1 MLQSIRAFAQ
11 TTTYLGVVMIVAIWG
26 GIVLITNDAHDRA
39 YEDGVRQGSNLT
51 RLFEEYIWRVIREAD
66 SQLLVLRKL
75 YEQDPVNLDF
85 ARWIDNEKLPGDL
98 TVHFSITGSDGVI
111 RLSTLGPI
119 QSRVDVSHMESFSV
133 HTLSTSDDLYISP
146 PSTGHMSG
154 KTSIQLT
161 RRLVRPDGSFGGVI
175 GGSLNVLQLED
186 FYNSIDV
193 GPAGVIALVG
203 FDGIIRARSGRN
215 AAAST
220 FIGQSVA
227 DTKVFGLFRKTPTG
241 AYWNSASSANLEGIS
256 RLVSYRVVEGLPLI
270 AIVGMAET
278 DIFQQST
285 LTAHRY
291 GLIGLFLTVVVLFA
305 NTKNL
310 RRKLKLAAA
319 KASLEQTN
327 SLFDAALQNMTHG
340 LCMF

>member
-26 GIVLITNDAHDRA
+26 GIYIITNDAHDRA
-39 YEDGVRQGSNLT
+39 YEDGLRQGSNLT

-75 YEQDPVNLDF
+75 YEQDPVNFDF

-98 TVHFSITGSDGVI
+98 TVHFSITGPDGVI

-119 QSRVDVSHMESFSV
+119 QSRVDIGHMESFSI

-146 PSTGHMSG
+146 PSTGQMSG

-175 GGSLNVLQLED
+175 GGFLNVLQLED

-215 AAAST
+215 ATASS

-227 DTKVFGLFRKTPTG
+227 DTKVFGLFRQSPTG
-241 AYWNSASSANLEGIS
+241 AYWNAA
-256 RLVSYRVVEGLPLI
+256 
-270 AIVGMAET
+270 
-278 DIFQQST
+278 
-285 LTAHRY
+285 
-291 GLIGLFLTVVVLFA
+291 TVVQ
-305 NTKNL
+305 
-310 RRKLKLAAA
+310 RI
-319 KASLEQTN
+319 
-327 SLFDAALQNMTHG
+327 
-340 LCMF
+340 

>member
-75 YEQDPVNLDF
+75 YEQDPVNFDF

-98 TVHFSITGSDGVI
+98 TVHFSITGPDGIVK
-111 RLSTLGPI
+111 LSTLAPI
-119 QSRVDVSHMESFSV
+119 QTKANIGHMEPFSV
-133 HTLSTSDDLYISP
+133 HAHSTSDDLYISP
-146 PSTGHMSG
+146 PSTGHISG

-161 RRLVRPDGSFGGVI
+161 RRLVTPDGSFVGI
-175 GGSLNVLQLED
+175 IAGSLNVLQLAA
-186 FYNSIDV
+186 FYNSIDI
-193 GPAGVIALVG
+193 GHAGVIALVG
-203 FDGIIRARSGRN
+203 FDGIIRARSGRD
-215 AAAST
+215 AAASA

-227 DTKVFGLFRKTPTG
+227 ETKVFGLFRKTPTG

-256 RLVSYRVVEGLPLI
+256 RLVSYRVVEGLPVL
-270 AIVGMAET
+270 AIVGMPVN
-278 DIFQQST
+278 DIC
-285 LTAHRY
+285 
-291 GLIGLFLTVVVLFA
+291 
-305 NTKNL
+305 KNS
-310 RRKLKLAAA
+310 A
-319 KASLEQTN
+319 
-327 SLFDAALQNMTHG
+327 
-340 LCMF
+340 